1 RVHHPGC
8 GRRRGRRGAWHPRGH
23 LPEPRQHRRRRPVG
37 GTSVSDPVTGTA
49 ANLVQLAALAPLLA
63 LVGALING
71 LFGRSFKEP
80 VPGILASTTVGA
92 AFVLALAAFL
102 AYPAEASGLR
112 VELGAFLRAGDLSLD
127 LGFMID
133 QLSLVMTLIIT
144 GIGFLIHV
152 YSIGYMHGDPGY

>member
-1 RVHHPGC
+1 
-8 GRRRGRRGAWHPRGH
+8 
-23 LPEPRQHRRRRPVG
+23 
-37 GTSVSDPVTGTA
+37 DPVTGTA

-92 AFVLALAAFL
+92 AFVLALVAFL

-133 QLSLVMTLIIT
+133 QLRLVMTLIIT

-152 YSIGYMHGDPGY
+152 YSIGYMHGDPGYSRFFAQLNLFVAAMLVLVLADSFPLMFIGWEGVGV